1 VSLPKYRSNSLTIF
15 LIFFPVGPGGDG
27 ERRMT
32 PPKSR
37 FAMLSSREV
46 VEHPFARSCLEV
58 FLDFFFAM
66 MKILSGSYNDIIC
79 LISYEKPGRNKE
91 KMKWKWVKRF

>member
-1 VSLPKYRSNSLTIF
+1 
-15 LIFFPVGPGGDG
+15 
-27 ERRMT
+27 MT
-32 PPKSR
+32 PPNAR
-37 FAMLSSREV
+37 VAMLSSKEV
-46 VEHPFARSCLEV
+46 VEFPFARGCVEA